1 MIQYMLIFV
10 CEHVLRKREMNLAV
24 IGTTFVDIK
33 GYPLDNFIPTGRNA
47 GRIQQF
53 HGGVGRNIAEDIAN
67 MGRDVMMVGLVDEGG
82 IGADVIKHLS
92 HRGVNVD
99 YMRQTVDGM
108 GTWLAIFDNA
118 GEVYGSI
125 SKRPI
130 LHPICDIL
138 AEYGD
143 EICSKTDAI
152 LLEIDMDEE
161 IVKMTFDLAQKHN
174 IKVYSVI
181 SNITIALERI
191 EYIKQSDCFVC
202 NRQEAATFFELDDEA
217 FASSD
222 KALATIKDR
231 LEKSGLKSMVVTLDS
246 DGAVYGDVGGEYG
259 HCPANNVKVVDTTG
273 AGDSF
278 FAGVSIGLADGKNLG
293 EACKIGND
301 MASNVIG
308 TVGNVYLKQKQK

>member
-1 MIQYMLIFV
+1 
-10 CEHVLRKREMNLAV
+10 MNLAV

-33 GYPLDNFIPTGRNA
+33 GYPLDDFVPKGRNA

-67 MGRDVMMVGLVDEGG
+67 MGCDCMMIGLVDEGG
-82 IGADVIKHLS
+82 IGADVIKHLANR
-92 HRGVNVD
+92 HVNVD
-99 YMRQTVDGM
+99 YMRQTEDGM
-108 GTWLAIFDNA
+108 GTWLAIFDND

-138 AEYGD
+138 SENGD
-143 EICSKTDAI
+143 DICAKADAI

-161 IVKMTFDLAQKHN
+161 IVQMVFELAKKNN

-181 SNITIALERI
+181 SNITIALERM
-191 EYIKQSDCFVC
+191 EYIIQSDCFIC
-202 NRQEAATFFELDDEA
+202 NRQEAAEFFKLSEEA
-217 FASSD
+217 FDTSD
-222 KALATIKDR
+222 KALTVLKDK
-231 LEKSGLKSMVVTLDS
+231 LASTGLKSMVVTLDA
-246 DGAVYGDVGGEYG
+246 DGAAYGETGGDFG
-259 HCPANNVKVVDTTG
+259 ICKAQKVKVVDTTG

-278 FAGVSIGLADGKNLG
+278 FAGVSIGLAEGKSLG
-293 EACKIGND
+293 QACEIGTQ

-308 TVGNVYLKQKQK
+308 SVGNVYLSR